1 MSKQYHW
8 VVVYDEDWGAF
19 MVDVET
25 TMAKLSEEQGVVYNK
40 DSGKWEFMEEGSELQ
55 LEYLRLEEILAYQ
68 LTRLDLTA
76 GTGQDT
82 TMKTYEGVTVEYTQ
96 TIPTSKQMPE
106 FYVWQEGYESYA
118 TITYLD
124 RVVEIERGG
133 EMHLTIPNILNGQL
147 SDEYADIIRYSD
159 DLEAAGINDD
169 IQLMQFIKTIS
180 NAGFEVYRMNPW
192 WELFAHNDDM
202 GEIYETFYEAVDAGI
217 DHILDDKGWD

>member
-1 MSKQYHW
+1 MSYQHHW

-19 MVDVET
+19 MVDAET
-25 TMAKLSEEQGVVYNK
+25 TATMSRWSGTIYNK
-40 DSGKWEFMEEGSELQ
+40 TTGHWEFPEEESDLAN
-55 LEYLRLEEILAYQ
+55 EYDSLEEVLAYN

-133 EMHLTIPNILNGQL
+133 EMHLTLPHYRNGEL
-147 SDEYADIIRYSD
+147 TDEGASIIRYSD
-159 DLEAAGINDD
+159 ELEYEDINDD
-169 IQLMQFIKTIS
+169 IQLTQFIKTIS
-180 NAGFEVYRMNPW
+180 NSGFEIYRMNPW
-192 WELFAHNDDM
+192 WELFAHNEDM

-217 DHILDDKGWD
+217 DHILTDERWD

>member
-8 VVVYDEDWGAF
+8 IVVYDEDWKCF
-19 MVDVET
+19 MVDAEGEI
-25 TMAKLSEEQGVVYNK
+25 LDRDRLIYDK
-40 DSGKWEFMEEGSELQ
+40 DSGKWEYMEEDSTQEA
-55 LEYLRLEEILAYQ
+55 EYYRLENILAWNM
-68 LTRLDLTA
+68 TRLDLT
-76 GTGQDT
+76 GKVGQDT

-133 EMHLTIPNILNGQL
+133 EMSLSLPNLVNGEL
-147 SDEYADIIRYSD
+147 SDEGVTIVRYSD

-202 GEIYETFYEAVDAGI
+202 GEIYETFYEAIDAGI
-217 DHILDDKGWD
+217 DYILDDRGWD